1 MFRLRAGGSPEAA
14 GHLLFCWRMTT
25 RIPLY
30 GGMVLGLLVTF
41 PAATACG
48 PGSGVYCQSGSKYG
62 TDCYAEP
69 DVREPPGQP
78 RRPEEAGPRKGEP
91 PATPPP
97 NQVKW

>member
-1 MFRLRAGGSPEAA
+1 MLEERPEAA
-14 GHLLFCWRMTT
+14 EHLLFQVAHDDQNSG
-25 RIPLY
+25 Y
-30 GGMVLGLLVTF
+30 GGLVCGLLVTV
-41 PAATACG
+41 PVATACG

-69 DVREPPGQP
+69 DVRQPPGQP

>member
-1 MFRLRAGGSPEAA
+1 M
-14 GHLLFCWRMTT
+14 LF
-25 RIPLY
+25 
-30 GGMVLGLLVTF
+30 GLLVTV
-41 PAATACG
+41 PVATACG

-69 DVREPPGQP
+69 DVRQPPGQP
-78 RRPEEAGPRKGEP
+78 RRPEEEGPRKGEP